1 MGPYSVCPKVTLHL
15 TLPAS
20 TDPTQSPIRLD
31 ADVYTPVGD
40 GPFPV
45 LLMRQP
51 YGRAIASTVVY
62 AHPIWYASHGY
73 IVVIQDVRGRGTS
86 EGDFDLFRHEA
97 EDGYDSVLWASALP
111 KSSGQVGMYGFSYQ
125 GMTQL
130 YAASTHPEPLKTII
144 PAMAGYDPYADKAY
158 ENGALL
164 LQAGLGWALQLA
176 AETARLK
183 GDEAAFQKL
192 YAAAHDLPLND
203 PIPARPRVL
212 SELAPDS
219 FFHDWLD
226 HPQPDGYWQQLRPDL
241 SQVNL
246 PMLHIGGWFDPYLKG
261 NVRLYR
267 QMRAQSDQPQHL
279 YIGPWG
285 HIPWGR
291 RVGNRDF
298 GSAAESPIDQLQ
310 LRWFDWIMKG
320 KPTDLAEADP
330 VQLFTMGANQWQG
343 FPDWPSALAQ
353 PFYLTSSGLAGIRQ
367 TDGKLWKTSTTIPA
381 DGDVPDNVDVLVH
394 DPWRPV
400 PSLGGHAG
408 VPSGAFDR
416 GSLDCRTDVLTFTT
430 DPLTEPLPVAG
441 TCIARFYCRADALSF
456 DISAILSEVLPDDRV
471 MNLTQGHIC
480 VMPHSGKSPETSQS
494 ASLDEGSITKPRL
507 VEVALQPTCFTLPA
521 GHALR
526 LSVAAA
532 CFPAYAVNPGTG
544 TPAGQS
550 RLIEQRII
558 TLQLLHGSSY
568 PSCLEL
574 PLGDSKALP

>member
-1 MGPYSVCPKVTLHL
+1 MGPYSVCPKVTLRL
-15 TLPAS
+15 TLPNAKN
-20 TDPTQSPIRLD
+20 PAIHLD
-31 ADVYTPVGD
+31 ADVYTPEGN

-86 EGDFDLFRHEA
+86 GGEFNLFRHEA
-97 EDGYDSVLWASALP
+97 KDGYASVLWAADLP
-111 KSSGQVGMYGFSYQ
+111 KSNGQVGMYGFSYQ

-130 YAASTHPEPLKTII
+130 YAAATGPEPLKTII
-144 PAMAGYDPYADKAY
+144 PAMAGYDLYADKAY

-183 GDEAAFQKL
+183 GDETAFQNL
-192 YAAAHDLPLND
+192 YTAAHNLPLND
-203 PIPARPRVL
+203 TIPARPGIL

-226 HPQPDGYWQQLRPDL
+226 HPQPDDYWQQLYPKL

-267 QMRAQSDQPQHL
+267 QMRAQSDHPQHL
-279 YIGPWG
+279 WIGPWG

-298 GSAAESPIDQLQ
+298 GPAAESPIDQLQ
-310 LRWFDWIMKG
+310 LRWFDWFLKG
-320 KPTDLAEADP
+320 KPMALAEAEP

-343 FPDWPSALAQ
+343 FSDWPSGPVRPL
-353 PFYLTSSGLAGIRQ
+353 YLTSSGLAGIRQ
-367 TDGKLWKTSTTIPA
+367 TDGKLIDSPTAMPSTM
-381 DGDVPDNVDVLVH
+381 DVLVH

-408 VPSGAFDR
+408 VPSGSFDR
-416 GSLDCRTDVLTFTT
+416 GNLDCRTDVLTFTT
-430 DPLTEPLPVAG
+430 DPLVEPLPVAG
-441 TCIARFYCRADALSF
+441 TCVARFYCQADAPSF
-456 DISAILSEVLPDDRV
+456 DISAILSEVLPDGRV

-480 VMPHSGKSPETSQS
+480 VMPPPEESSEAPQAASPDAGDT
-494 ASLDEGSITKPRL
+494 DKPRL
-507 VEVALQPTCFTLPA
+507 VEVALQPTCFTLTA

-526 LSVAAA
+526 LSIAAA
-532 CFPAYAVNPGTG
+532 CFPAYVVNSGTG
-544 TPAGQS
+544 TPAGHS
-550 RLIEQRII
+550 RLIEQRLI
-558 TLQLLHGSSY
+558 TLHILHGPSY
-568 PSCLEL
+568 PSRVDLSL
-574 PLGDSKALP
+574 GQSTAPL